1 MKKILIVVDERRM
14 GGVSVLLEDILNMI
28 NLTKY
33 KIDIL
38 CLHNNGEMLENLP
51 KGVNLIYGTS
61 YFSSIDYT
69 IKEVI
74 KSKNIKKIFNKVRI
88 VFDMKTGLIKNKIK
102 KERKKILK
110 DKYDVEIAFKDGF
123 TALFTAFGNS
133 KKKVHWLH
141 YEYKK
146 TNPNGKYDKLFKKV
160 LPKFDQIVAVSKGVE
175 DAFNNL
181 YHLENKTMVITNL
194 IDTDKIKKKSKEE
207 CDVKLSAK
215 DLNIVSVGR
224 LHKDKAYDRLI
235 KIIYEL
241 KQNNKLPNNFKL
253 KIYGDGPEKEM
264 LIGLIKVYELDK
276 YIKLMDKVKN
286 PYKYI
291 KGNDLF
297 VLPSLFESFGLVMIE
312 AMTLNVPVLSTK
324 NNGTS
329 KIIKHDE
336 NGYVTENSEEGLY
349 KGLLYLIE
357 NQDKIKLYKKN
368 LKDYKYENEKIIK
381 QIEKVFDN

>member
-28 NLTKY
+28 NLKKY
-33 KIDIL
+33 DIDIL
-38 CLHNNGEMLENLP
+38 CLHNNGEMLGNLP
-51 KGVNLIYGTS
+51 EGVNIIYGTN

-74 KSKNIKKIFNKVRI
+74 KSKSIQKIFNKIRV
-88 VFDMKTGLIKNKIK
+88 VFDMKTGLIEKRIK

-110 DKYDVEIAFKDGF
+110 EKYDVEIAFKDGF

-133 KKKVHWLH
+133 KKKLHWLH

-146 TNPNGKYDKLFKKV
+146 TNPNGKYDELFKKI
-160 LPKFDQIVAVSKGVE
+160 LPKFNQIVAVSKGVE
-175 DAFNNL
+175 DAFNDL
-181 YHLENKTMVITNL
+181 YHLENKTQVITNL

-207 CDVKLSAK
+207 CDVKLSSK

-235 KIIYEL
+235 KSIYEL
-241 KQNNKLPNNFKL
+241 KQNGKLPSNFRL
-253 KIYGDGPEKEM
+253 KIFGDGPEKEM

-276 YIKLMDKVKN
+276 YIKLMGKVKN

-312 AMTLNVPVLSTK
+312 AMSLNVPVLSTK

-329 KIIKHDE
+329 NIIKHDE

-349 KGLLYLIE
+349 KG
-357 NQDKIKLYKKN
+357 
-368 LKDYKYENEKIIK
+368 
-381 QIEKVFDN
+381 

>member
-51 KGVNLIYGTS
+51 EGINLIYGTN

-74 KSKNIKKIFNKVRI
+74 KSKSIQKIFNKVRV
-88 VFDMKTGLIKNKIK
+88 VFDMKTGLIEKRIK

-110 DKYDVEIAFKDGF
+110 EKYDVEIAFKDGF

-146 TNPNGKYDKLFKKV
+146 TNPNGKYDELFKKI
-160 LPKFDQIVAVSKGVE
+160 LPKFNQIVAVSKGVE
-175 DAFNNL
+175 DAFNDL
-181 YHLENKTMVITNL
+181 YHLENKTQVITNL

-207 CDVKLSAK
+207 CDVKLSSK

-235 KIIYEL
+235 KNVYEL
-241 KQNNKLPNNFKL
+241 KQNGKLPSNFRL
-253 KIYGDGPEKEM
+253 KIFGDGPEKEM

-276 YIKLMDKVKN
+276 YIKLMGKVKN

-312 AMTLNVPVLSTK
+312 AMTLNVPVLSTQ

-336 NGYVTENSEEGLY
+336 NGYVTENSDEGLY
-349 KGLLYLIE
+349 KGLLHLIE
-357 NQDKIKLYKKN
+357 NPDKLKLYKEN